1 MTTADY
7 LRSVSFEL
15 GDLPWGQRQELL
27 AEIRGHLAELP
38 PGTDL
43 DERLGTPENYAAD
56 LRAAAG
62 LERRHGA
69 RAFLQARRPRTVVL
83 ASLILVVIGLAIG
96 VVVWVQSYQPLEP
109 GDTQIDPDG
118 AVGTATANGVRVTF
132 HKGRP
137 FQVGVFVKN
146 TGLFTV
152 HMVGAAEPHALPLS
166 PARIPSY
173 TYLPVSARL
182 LVSRPLPPHKVIGP
196 FTPFQPFYLH
206 PGQVRLILLKG
217 VYGNCKGWAPGSVAG
232 IDSIP
237 VRFSY
242 LWKTATVN
250 VPLVSRLA
258 IVMPK
263 EGCRA

>member
-1 MTTADY
+1 VTRDEY

-15 GDLPWGQRQELL
+15 GDLPWSMRQDLL
-27 AEIRGHLAELP
+27 AELRGHLEELP
-38 PGTDL
+38 AGTNL
-43 DERLGTPENYAAD
+43 DERLGPAEDYAAD

-69 RAFLQARRPRTVVL
+69 KAFLMARRPRTLVL
-83 ASLILVVIGLAIG
+83 AALALTVIGLAIG
-96 VVVWVQSYQPLEP
+96 AVIWVQSYQPLSRLDNSIVP
-109 GDTQIDPDG
+109 NGAKNTPTDNGDS
-118 AVGTATANGVRVTF
+118 VTF

-146 TGLFTV
+146 TGPFTV
-152 HMVGAAEPHALPLS
+152 HVVGAAEPHALPLS
-166 PARIPSY
+166 PAGIPSY
-173 TYLPVSARL
+173 TSLPVSARL

-196 FTPFQPFYLH
+196 FTPFQPFYFH

-217 VYGNCKGWAPGSVAG
+217 VYGNCKEWAPGSIGG

-242 LWKTATVN
+242 LWKTTTVH
-250 VPLVSRLA
+250 VPLINRLA

-263 EGCRA
+263 RGCS